1 MSILATKP
9 IERIQ
14 SEQLEGHGGG
24 LPRVLG
30 PSQLIMLGVGA
41 IIGTGIFVL
50 TGQAAAANAGP
61 AIVLS
66 MVLAG
71 LTSVLAALCYSE
83 FAASVPVAGSAYTYA
98 YATLGE
104 FVAWIIGWDLIL
116 EYALGAATVAVGWS
130 GNLVT
135 LLGQLGVS
143 FPAAL
148 SAAPGTLVTVAGGD
162 PVTAVFNLPAVL
174 ITVAVTALLMFG
186 VSESATVNSVIVVI
200 KVAVV
205 LIVIGAGAVFI
216 DAANWHPFIPD
227 NTGRFGEYGWSGVLR
242 GAGVIFFAYIG
253 FDAVSTSAQEARNP
267 QRDMPLGILGSLAV
281 CTVLYVLVS
290 GVMVGLVPYKAMLNQ
305 AAPLVVAIEAA
316 AGRAAGTG
324 WEGPMAV
331 VRILVTVGALAGLSS
346 VMVVMMLAQPRIF
359 LSMSKDGLLPAWA
372 GRLHPRFRTPHIS
385 TMVTGAAV
393 AIAAGLTPI
402 GTLGNLV
409 SIGTLMAFVIVSLGI
424 IVLRRTRP
432 DLPRPFRMPLVPVL
446 PVLSALVSFLLML
459 SLPWS
464 TWERLIL
471 WMAIGVGV
479 YFAYG
484 FRRSRLRNVRAVTA
498 KRAAGADVA
507 CRPRV
512 ACHTAAPAMIAQII
526 AALQGTSWP
535 PIDGEIARSATG
547 ASSRVTACRTGVT
560 SAVETG
566 ATKR

>member
-1 MSILATKP
+1 MSILATKS
-9 IERIQ
+9 IEQIQ
-14 SEQLEGHGGG
+14 AEQLGDGHAG
-24 LPRVLG
+24 LQRVLG
-30 PSQLIMLGVGA
+30 PGQLIMLGVGA

-50 TGQAAAANAGP
+50 TGQAAAAYAGP

-71 LTSVLAALCYSE
+71 LTSVLAAFCYSE
-83 FAASVPVAGSAYTYA
+83 FASSVPVAGSAYTYA

-135 LLGQLGVS
+135 LLTQLGIG
-143 FPAAL
+143 FPAAF
-148 SAAPGTLVTVAGGD
+148 SAAPGTLVPVPGGD
-162 PVTAVFNLPAVL
+162 PITAIFNLPAVI
-174 ITVAVTALLMFG
+174 ITVAVTALLIFG
-186 VSESATVNSVIVVI
+186 VSESASVNSVIVVI

-205 LIVIGAGAVFI
+205 LIVIGAGAFFI
-216 DAANWHPFIPD
+216 VPANYHPFIPE
-227 NTGRFGEYGWSGVLR
+227 NTGHFGEYGWSGILR

-290 GVMVGLVPYKAMLNQ
+290 AVMVGLVPYKAMLNQ

-316 AGRAAGTG
+316 AGRAAGTP
-324 WEGPMAV
+324 WEGPMAI

-359 LSMSKDGLLPAWA
+359 LSMAKDGLMPAWA
-372 GRLHPRFRTPHIS
+372 GRLHPRYRTPHVS
-385 TMVTGAAV
+385 TIVTGVVV
-393 AIAAGLTPI
+393 ALAAGLTPI

-409 SIGTLMAFVIVSLGI
+409 SIGTLMAFVIVSLGV

-432 DLPRPFRMPLVPVL
+432 DLPRPFRMPMVPLL
-446 PVLSALVSFLLML
+446 PILSAVVSFVLML

-471 WMAIGVGV
+471 WMAIGVAV
-479 YFAYG
+479 YFGYG
-484 FRRSRLRNVRAVTA
+484 YRRSRLRS
-498 KRAAGADVA
+498 GA
-507 CRPRV
+507 RF
-512 ACHTAAPAMIAQII
+512 
-526 AALQGTSWP
+526 
-535 PIDGEIARSATG
+535 
-547 ASSRVTACRTGVT
+547 
-560 SAVETG
+560 
-566 ATKR
+566 